1 MEVALRPATDSSGL
15 PLLQTSGH
23 RVLSKSPAE
32 VLSNRPKRTS
42 QLVPTSQPDISSTSP
57 TQIQPLGQR
66 RPVDQQRA
74 RSLPG
79 PYHVLHRCSLHR
91 RQAHPIP
98 LLAQTTG
105 YHLNGKAKDHEHR
118 KRKFTL
124 GVHPMT
130 IPDLTNSRS
139 AVLPRSIRSRSVY
152 VELSGGM
159 AGVLLKKEPS
169 EVEVFT
175 DSDGRA
181 VNFFRVD
188 P

>member
-1 MEVALRPATDSSGL
+1 MCFTG
-15 PLLQTSGH
+15 
-23 RVLSKSPAE
+23 VLFIDGKLIPS
-32 VLSNRPKRTS
+32 
-42 QLVPTSQPDISSTSP
+42 
-57 TQIQPLGQR
+57 
-66 RPVDQQRA
+66 
-74 RSLPG
+74 
-79 PYHVLHRCSLHR
+79 
-91 RQAHPIP
+91 HPIP

-105 YHLNGKAKDHEHR
+105 NHLNGKAKDHEHR

-152 VELSGGM
+152 VEPSGGM

-181 VNFFRVD
+181 MNFFRVILD
-188 P
+188 RHQIEEFKHRSELAPYTNRAHWLRRCDWTCSLASHSFVL